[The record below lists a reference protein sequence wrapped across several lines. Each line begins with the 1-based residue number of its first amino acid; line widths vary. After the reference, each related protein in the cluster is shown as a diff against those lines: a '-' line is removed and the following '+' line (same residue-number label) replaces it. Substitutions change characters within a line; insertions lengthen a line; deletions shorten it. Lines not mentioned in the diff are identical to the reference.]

1 MQLCYLVGF
10 RISLSLSREGAIFRD
25 EILVFRDFR
34 KSFLVVEP
42 KKWCLLSSRIPGIE
56 NSCWTLISS
65 AICQQ
70 ILSSLWSLSRWSLP
84 YSSSSSLIFDQENAG
99 IWRTSQLILFG
110 QRSTNKCNSLS
121 TNQDSEDVV
130 DDGED
135 PSPAPRHCRHGGGH
149 RAGWGGTFDWWLY
162 ALLLQVKQM
171 SQPHW
176 FLGVK

>member
-1 MQLCYLVGF
+1 MIKKT
-10 RISLSLSREGAIFRD
+10 RITKSMLSLSIKLSPSQHIEAQWHRHAHMTH
-25 EILVFRDFR
+25 L
-34 KSFLVVEP
+34 SFLNPITSHLCNLFSWSSE
-42 KKWCLLSSRIPGIE
+42 KKWRIPGIE

-99 IWRTSQLILFG
+99 IWRTSKLLLFR

-149 RAGWGGTFDWWLY
+149 RAGWGGTFDWW
-162 ALLLQVKQM
+162 
-171 SQPHW
+171 
-176 FLGVK
+176 